1 MKKVT
6 VAVLVSLLAVPAV
19 ALAQGA
25 RLQLDHLDRLAK
37 VAEEQVNVTIDAE
50 MLKLASGFMKNG
62 SDTTAVKEMVSE
74 LKGIY
79 VRSFKFG
86 APNAYSADDVNV
98 IRKQLTAA
106 GWARMVT
113 TENKREGELVEIHS
127 WREGNASGGL
137 AILVVEPAELTVVN
151 IVGPIDLAKLAAL
164 QGQFGIPP
172 LPSAPGASAPSPP
185 MPSPPPPPPSPPPAP
200 GRR

>member
-1 MKKVT
+1 MKVT
-6 VAVLVSLLAVPAV
+6 VALLVSLLAAPAV
-19 ALAQGA
+19 VLAQGA

-37 VAEEQVNVTIDAE
+37 TAEEQVNVTIDAE
-50 MLKLASGFMKNG
+50 MLKLASGFMKSGAN
-62 SDTTAVKEMVSE
+62 DATVKEMVSE

-86 APNAYSADDVNV
+86 GPNAYSADDVNV
-98 IRKQLTAA
+98 IRKQLMSA

-113 TENKREGELVEIHS
+113 TENKRDGELVEIHS
-127 WREGNASGGL
+127 WREGNTSGGL

-164 QGQFGIPP
+164 QGQFGVPA
-172 LPSAPGASAPSPP
+172 LPSAPGASP
-185 MPSPPPPPPSPPPAP
+185 PSPPPPPPPPVP

>member
-6 VAVLVSLLAVPAV
+6 VAVLVSQLAVPAV

-50 MLKLASGFMKNG
+50 MLKMASGFMKNG
-62 SDTTAVKEMVSE
+62 SDTAAVKEMVSG
-74 LKGIY
+74 LRGIY

-86 APNAYSADDVNV
+86 GPNAYSADDVNV

-185 MPSPPPPPPSPPPAP
+185 PPPPPPPQPPPVP

>member
-6 VAVLVSLLAVPAV
+6 VAVLVSLLAVPAG

-37 VAEEQVNVTIDAE
+37 VAEEQVNVTIDSE

-62 SDTTAVKEMVSE
+62 SDTTAVKEMVNE

-86 APNAYSADDVNV
+86 GPNAYSADDVNV

-172 LPSAPGASAPSPP
+172 LPSAPGASPP
-185 MPSPPPPPPSPPPAP
+185 LPSPPPPPPSPPPAP

>member
-1 MKKVT
+1 MKVQVT
-6 VAVLVSLLAVPAV
+6 ILVSVLAVPAV

-62 SDTTAVKEMVSE
+62 SDAAAVKEMVSG
-74 LKGIY
+74 LRGIY

-86 APNAYSADDVNV
+86 GPNAYSADDVNV
-98 IRKQLTAA
+98 IRRQLTTA
-106 GWARMVT
+106 GWTRMVT

-185 MPSPPPPPPSPPPAP
+185 PPPPPPLQPPPVP
-200 GRR
+200 GSR